1 MTTLNELGF
10 NFKTTE
16 NAFKTIGTLV
26 IILLGIA
33 IVINTII
40 NPNAFIL

>member
-16 NAFKTIGTLV
+16 NTIKTIGTLV

-33 IVINTII
+33 IVINTIV